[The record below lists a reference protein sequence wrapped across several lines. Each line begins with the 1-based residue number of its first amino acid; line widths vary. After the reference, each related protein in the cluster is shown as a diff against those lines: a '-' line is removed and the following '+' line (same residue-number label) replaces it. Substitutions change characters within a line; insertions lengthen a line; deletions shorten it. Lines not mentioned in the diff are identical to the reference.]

1 MINGRFEMNNAST
14 GIFGATIVA
23 IGTISAAIGASPLN
37 FIKSNLRENLT
48 LHGNVLQ
55 AGGNALQA
63 EGQGDILRKVGK
75 EFQAI
80 GNTVVITGLV
90 IYSKGETA
98 QKLFI
103 AGNWIQALGGFIN
116 VGHGLE
122 LNPFPGHVENIIGNL
137 LQATGNSLQAIGGT
151 YELEESKVNSE
162 ETYKVHITHN
172 DEDSSHSAERIYE
185 SDKKYEDYLEN
196 NNEEPQSLIV
206 TGSWIQAI
214 GSVISLIGQIK
225 ETNYLLSD
233 SKVVCSVFRLYT
245 LYIFSLHNQHYQN
258 QEPWG
263 SMIPRVLG
271 IYLFKIEGCKNKKLY
286 FYFLYRLILCIF
298 HL

>member
-1 MINGRFEMNNAST
+1 MNNAST

-48 LHGNVLQ
+48 LYGNVLQ

-75 EFQAI
+75 ELQAI

-122 LNPFPGHVENIIGNL
+122 LNPFPGHVENIIGNI

-151 YELEESKVNSE
+151 YELESKVNSE
-162 ETYKVHITHN
+162 ETDKAHIAHN

-185 SDKKYEDYLEN
+185 SDKRYEDYIEN
-196 NNEEPQSLIV
+196 NNEKSQELIV
-206 TGSWIQAI
+206 TGSWMQAI
-214 GSVISLIGQIK
+214 GSVISVIGQIK
-225 ETNYLLSD
+225 ETNYLRFRK
-233 SKVVCSVFRLYT
+233 KVVCF
-245 LYIFSLHNQHYQN
+245 F
-258 QEPWG
+258 
-263 SMIPRVLG
+263 
-271 IYLFKIEGCKNKKLY
+271 F
-286 FYFLYRLILCIF
+286 
-298 HL
+298 

>member
-1 MINGRFEMNNAST
+1 MDYSLMINGRFEMNNAST

-23 IGTISAAIGASPLN
+23 IGTIWAAIGASPLK

-116 VGHGLE
+116 VGHGIE
-122 LNPFPGHVENIIGNL
+122 LSPFPGHVENLIGNI

-162 ETYKVHITHN
+162 ETDKTHIAHN
-172 DEDSSHSAERIYE
+172 EEGSSRSAERIYE
-185 SDKKYEDYLEN
+185 SDKKYEDYLGN
-196 NNEEPQSLIV
+196 NNDESQSLIV

-214 GSVISLIGQIK
+214 GSVISVIGQIK
-225 ETNYLLSD
+225 ETNYLLSH
-233 SKVVCSVFRLYT
+233 SKVVCSVFRLYA
-245 LYIFSLHNQHYQN
+245 LYIFGLHNVNYKN
-258 QEPWG
+258 QKPLE

-271 IYLFKIEGCKNKKLY
+271 IYLFEI
-286 FYFLYRLILCIF
+286 
-298 HL
+298 